1 MKEILAQIKPS
12 QKEQQHCARSTVTFL
27 SKLTKALLA
36 RKLGAKAI
44 LGGSGAKGTWL
55 AGSHD
60 IDIFVIFDFKRY
72 AQKSDQ
78 LSDVL
83 EPVLKKSFPSQK
95 ITRLHGSRDYFQLVF
110 QKLNFEV
117 VPILNITKAEDAVN
131 ITDVSPLHSVWVNQH
146 TKGLKEEVLLAKQF
160 CKAQGL
166 YGAESYINGFSGYVL
181 EILIAHYGS
190 FLKLLQASWKGSV
203 KEVIDA
209 GKHYAQK
216 DALFELNQSKLQ
228 SPLIVIDPVDKSRN
242 AAAALSMDKFLLMK
256 KKAKEYLAKPGLEF
270 FVPKEMTPAA
280 LKKEAEQ
287 KRLNGII
294 IIAAPLSGK
303 KDVVGVKLMKV
314 FEFLQEKLTL
324 FSVKESGWEWE
335 QKKEA
340 LLYFFLEKREL
351 PQYEIQAGPPT
362 AMKEFV
368 KDFTRKHKDTYIEKG
383 RIMAKVKRE
392 QYQLAGVVKALLKE
406 KYVKERV
413 AKVSKVMVV

>member
-1 MKEILAQIKPS
+1 
-12 QKEQQHCARSTVTFL
+12 
-27 SKLTKALLA
+27 
-36 RKLGAKAI
+36 
-44 LGGSGAKGTWL
+44 
-55 AGSHD
+55 
-60 IDIFVIFDFKRY
+60 
-72 AQKSDQ
+72 
-78 LSDVL
+78 
-83 EPVLKKSFPSQK
+83 
-95 ITRLHGSRDYFQLVF
+95 
-110 QKLNFEV
+110 
-117 VPILNITKAEDAVN
+117 
-131 ITDVSPLHSVWVNQH
+131 
-146 TKGLKEEVLLAKQF
+146 
-160 CKAQGL
+160 
-166 YGAESYINGFSGYVL
+166 
-181 EILIAHYGS
+181 
-190 FLKLLQASWKGSV
+190 
-203 KEVIDA
+203 
-209 GKHYAQK
+209 
-216 DALFELNQSKLQ
+216 
-228 SPLIVIDPVDKSRN
+228 
-242 AAAALSMDKFLLMK
+242 
-256 KKAKEYLAKPGLEF
+256 
-270 FVPKEMTPAA
+270 MTPAA